1 MGIAWALT
9 SGVTRSSLC
18 GVEPLDTKRRIKQSL
33 GTDHTL
39 NDAMMSPLRGR
50 VRRTGA

>member
-1 MGIAWALT
+1 MGNVWALT

-18 GVEPLDTKRRIKQSL
+18 GVEPLDTKRRIEQSL

-39 NDAMMSPLRGR
+39 TDAMMGSLRGR
-50 VRRTGA
+50 VRSTGA

>member
-1 MGIAWALT
+1 MWALT

-18 GVEPLDTKRRIKQSL
+18 GVEPLDTKRRIEQSL
-33 GTDHTL
+33 CTDNPR
-39 NDAMMSPLRGR
+39 NDAMMSSLRGR